1 MLTGFDHFL
10 IQTDDLPKTRDWFVD
25 VLGFAE
31 GPHPEFGFPV
41 CWLYIGDKDV
51 IHLTTSR
58 SEQREAYLGAAPGTA
73 DGGSGVVDHVAF
85 TATGLRDTRARLDK
99 LGIAY
104 EERQADPSSA
114 WQVFMHD
121 PNGIKVELNFPAAE
135 AVGLD
140 APVTAQGVRQ

>member
-1 MLTGFDHFL
+1 MLNGFDHFL
-10 IQTDDLPKTRDWFVD
+10 IQAADLTATRDWYVE
-25 VLGFAE
+25 VLGFVE

-51 IHLTTSR
+51 IHLTTSQ
-58 SEQREAYLGAAPGTA
+58 SDQRRAYLGDAPAAE
-73 DGGSGVVDHVAF
+73 GGSGAVDHFAF
-85 TATGLRDTRARLDK
+85 TATGLAETRARFDK

-140 APVTAQGVRQ
+140 APVTAQGVRR